1 MMSTT
6 PFLQQV
12 ARHYASAP
20 ALEDYCFVFPNR
32 RSGQFFAHYL
42 QQQLVAADAHRPHLM
57 PSVTAVNDF
66 VAELTGTVSATD
78 IEITFA
84 LYDAYCQ
91 TMGEAAQEFD
101 RFIYW
106 AQLIISD
113 YNDIDKSLA
122 DADSVYSNLSDLHDL
137 SSNYLSPEVQDKV
150 RKIFGE
156 TLFTAFFDTSA
167 DATLWRRL
175 ATDGAAGDGS
185 DDSASSA
192 VKQEFESLWRA
203 LSTIYHRYHEV
214 LEGKGLVS
222 PGMQL
227 RRAVEQPRQLTRYH
241 RLVFV
246 GFGVL
251 SAAEV
256 QLFERFK
263 RDDLADYWWDNAGI
277 GRQLRVAPHDP
288 GALLIDGY
296 CRRFPA
302 PVSLEPVDDDMPVV
316 KVVGVPSTVGQA
328 KVAFDEVA
336 LMRGGGI
343 ETAVIL
349 PDENLL
355 VPLLHSVHDVK
366 DLNVTLGYPLRG
378 SGIVSLMH
386 IVARLHNQASKERD
400 VWTYFRED
408 VNDILSHPLIKTY
421 FADEALSTAG
431 RLAVAN
437 RFRVP
442 ASEFEQLSFAD
453 LFRPAMAVSGG
464 ESSEREMQT
473 DYLEQLLSFCNLL
486 MSRMQQETS
495 GAGDNDADDDS
506 EVELSLQ
513 QAFLTLYIDVL
524 NQLKSAL
531 ADCEQPLQRTTVFYL
546 IDRLTAS
553 AVVPF
558 TGMPLRGLQVMG
570 LLETRSLDFDNIII
584 LSMNE
589 RIFPRHRSISS
600 FIPNYIRRALGM
612 STAEQQE
619 AIVAFN
625 FYRLL
630 NRARH
635 VTLIYDSST
644 QKMGSSEPSR
654 YIAQLEKIYGVKPE
668 YVEVTVKPST
678 SNPISIAVPNREG
691 RLRDLYTRPV
701 DPHGDGKYLS
711 ASVINKYIACPLMFY
726 LHVVQGLNDD
736 NEASDF
742 MDSGSFGNIIHDTL
756 NDCYRA
762 EDGTERTFTVNDIEF
777 FKKRHLDAAIVRNI
791 KKHYLHVPADKLDAD
806 TEPLRGEPLMLID
819 TIRSYV
825 NFVLDYDEE
834 LIRQSEPFTVMEC
847 EKMHN
852 IPLLQVGDEKFNFTY
867 KPDRVD
873 RVGGVVRIVD
883 YKTGSDVT
891 CFKPDDDLRELFDWT
906 VDKRRKAILQLFL
919 YCYAYMV
926 EHPAVQQVMPVIYK
940 VPSMGESGVLVGGEK
955 TSDKPQYVFRMDD
968 STAQAFLSRM
978 ATTVK
983 GLFDND
989 FVQAPIETKPAC
1001 CNYCRFIDF
1010 CRRMPQEKKW

>member
-1 MMSTT
+1 MMSST

-12 ARHYASAP
+12 ARHYAGVP

-42 QQQLVAADAHRPHLM
+42 QQQLVAADSRKPHLM
-57 PSVTAVNDF
+57 PTVTAINDF
-66 VAELTGTVSATD
+66 VAELTGTTSATD
-78 IEITFA
+78 IEMTFA

-91 TMGEAAQEFD
+91 AMGDAAQEFD

-122 DADSVYSNLSDLHDL
+122 DADSVYRNLSDLHDM

-150 RKIFGE
+150 RKIFGD

-167 DATLWRRL
+167 DATLWRRF
-175 ATDGAAGDGS
+175 GAAAPA
-185 DDSASSA
+185 DDSAGE
-192 VKQEFESLWRA
+192 VKAEFESLWRA
-203 LSTIYHRYHEV
+203 LASIYHRYHEV
-214 LEGKGLVS
+214 LDAKGVVS

-227 RRAVEQPRQLTRYH
+227 RRAVEQPRQLARYR
-241 RLVFV
+241 RLAFV

-256 QLFERFK
+256 ELFERFK
-263 RDDLADYWWDNAGI
+263 RDDLADYWWDNAGVH
-277 GRQLRVAPHDP
+277 RQLRVAPHDP

-296 CRRFPA
+296 CKRFPA
-302 PVSLEPVDDDMPVV
+302 PAQLESINDALPSIR
-316 KVVGVPSTVGQA
+316 VVGVPSTVGQA

-336 LMRGGGI
+336 LMHGKGI

-355 VPLLHSVHDVK
+355 VPLLHSVHDVSE
-366 DLNVTLGYPLRG
+366 LNVTLGYPLRG

-386 IVARLHNQASKERD
+386 IVARLHHQASRERD
-400 VWTYFRED
+400 VWTYYRED

-421 FADEALSTAG
+421 FPDEALSMTG

-437 RFRVP
+437 RFRIP
-442 ASEFEQLSFAD
+442 ASELEQLSFGD
-453 LFRPAMAVSGG
+453 LFRPAMVSGG
-464 ESSEREMQT
+464 EGTEREKQA
-473 DYLEQLLSFCNLL
+473 DYLDQLLSFCNLL
-486 MSRMQQETS
+486 ISRMQQAS
-495 GAGDNDADDDS
+495 PVDDDEGENG

-513 QAFLTLYIDVL
+513 QAFLTMYIDVL
-524 NQLKSAL
+524 NQLKHAL
-531 ADCEQPLQRTTVFYL
+531 ADCAQTLQLNTVFYL
-546 IDRLTAS
+546 IDRLTTS

-558 TGMPLRGLQVMG
+558 TGMPLRGLQIMG
-570 LLETRSLDFDNIII
+570 LLETRSLDFENIII

-589 RIFPRHRSISS
+589 RIFPRHRSINS

-612 STAEQQE
+612 STTEQQE

-630 NRARH
+630 NRSRH

-668 YVEVTVKPST
+668 HVEVTVKPST
-678 SNPISIAVPNREG
+678 SSPIEISAPNHG
-691 RLRDLYTRPV
+691 GLLRDLYTRAVGP
-701 DPHGDGKYLS
+701 DSDGKYLS
-711 ASVINKYIACPLMFY
+711 ASVINKYIACPLAFY

-736 NEASDF
+736 SEASDF

-762 EDGTERTFTVNDIEF
+762 DDNDGKGHTFTVDEIEF
-777 FKKRHLDAAIVRNI
+777 FKKHRLDAAIVRNI
-791 KKHYLHVPADKLDAD
+791 KKHYLHVPADKLENDS
-806 TEPLRGEPLMLID
+806 EPLKGEALMHVD

-825 NFVLDYDEE
+825 NFVLDYDED
-834 LIRQSEPFTVMEC
+834 LIRKSGPITVLEC
-847 EKMHN
+847 EEMHN
-852 IPLLQVGDEKFNFTY
+852 IPLLRVGDEKFNFTY

-873 RVGGVVRIVD
+873 RVNGIVRIVD
-883 YKTGSDVT
+883 YKTGADLT
-891 CFKPDDDLRELFDWT
+891 YFKPDDNLRELFDWT

-926 EHPAVQQVMPVIYK
+926 EHPDVEQVMPVIYK
-940 VPSMGESGVLVGGEK
+940 VPSMGDSGVLVGGEK
-955 TSDKPQYVFRMDD
+955 TSDKPQYVFKMDD
-968 STAQAFLSRM
+968 DTARTFLSRM

-989 FVQAPIETKPAC
+989 FVQVPLDSKPAC
-1001 CNYCRFIDF
+1001 CNYCRFIDI